1 MNLQTLYDLLDLM
14 CIYGISA
21 VAQNLLVGYGGI
33 PAVAPTGFGACG
45 GYLAAYLA
53 LHEGWPTLA
62 SLVVGI
68 IAACAVG
75 FVMSVLAM
83 RLSVEYIILITIA
96 FAVIVIDVFSN
107 FGPFGGS
114 VGLVGLPPL
123 SIGITL
129 GTTAALLPLLI
140 VVLLLTYALVRMLG
154 ESSFGILLRAIR
166 EDQVAARAIGL
177 RTVPAKVAAFVVAAG
192 FAGLGG
198 GLLVFMEAVANPT
211 SFGFTQ
217 GILIIAMLIIG
228 GLGRPL
234 GPVIGAVVVTV
245 VPQILQDAV
254 NVSAT
259 QASLLQEII
268 FGVVL
273 VLIMLFRPR
282 GILPERPSAMLRRMG
297 ARAAAAVAPIVASPV
312 VDGSAP
318 GPLAVGASADAGA
331 AVAEAGPVVGVGKV
345 PPLLTAASLAKR
357 FGGIQATVGFS
368 FEVAPGEVVG
378 LVGPNGAGKTTLFN
392 LVSGAIRPDAGQVSF
407 RGQDVTGLPMEDMVA
422 RGLARSFQDV
432 RLFTALT
439 VLENTTL
446 AALPARAAGFWRT
459 LLLWGTV
466 RRETREAVARAQGV
480 LTRLGLADK
489 ADSLAG
495 DLSFGEQKLVAIARA
510 VATGTTM
517 LLLDEPTAG
526 VGAEFGRKLRDV
538 IGRLHAEGTTIVLI
552 EHNLE
557 VVRDLATRILYMES
571 GSVRAEGSFAELVA
585 NPVLAESYFG
595 SAHSAPPGTL
605 ESAAEGSR

>member
-1 MNLQTLYDLLDLM
+1 MVNLQTLYDLLDLM

-21 VAQNLLVGYGGI
+21 VAQNLLVGYSGI

-45 GYLAAYLA
+45 GYLAAYLS
-53 LHEGWPTLA
+53 LHAHWPTLA
-62 SLVVGI
+62 SLVIGV

-123 SIGITL
+123 SIGTTL
-129 GTTAALLPLLI
+129 GTTAALLPLLA
-140 VVLLLTYALVRMLG
+140 VVLLLTYALIRMLG
-154 ESSFGILLRAIR
+154 EASFGILLRAIR
-166 EDQVAARAIGL
+166 EDQTAARAIGL

-192 FAGLGG
+192 FAGLAGA
-198 GLLVFMEAVANPT
+198 LLVFMEAVANPT

-217 GILIIAMLIIG
+217 GILVIAMLIIG

-254 NVSAT
+254 HISAT
-259 QASLLQEII
+259 QASLLQQII
-268 FGVVL
+268 FGVIL

-282 GILPERPSAMLRRMG
+282 GVLPERPSAMLRRMG
-297 ARAAAAVAPIVASPV
+297 ARTEAARSQAATVAVGSAADSGTTASMAEDGSPQPMLAAA
-312 VDGSAP
+312 G
-318 GPLAVGASADAGA
+318 
-331 AVAEAGPVVGVGKV
+331 
-345 PPLLTAASLAKR
+345 LAKR
-357 FGGIQATVGFS
+357 FGGIQATTGFS
-368 FEVAPGEVVG
+368 CEVARGEIVG

-392 LVSGAIRPDAGQVSF
+392 LLSGALRPDAGRVTF
-407 RGQDVTGLPMEDMVA
+407 RGQEVTGLPMEDIVA

-439 VLENTTL
+439 VLENTAL
-446 AALPARAAGFWRT
+446 AALPSRSASFWRT
-459 LLLWGTV
+459 LLLWRKV
-466 RRETREAVARAQGV
+466 RRETRDAVATAQAV

-489 ADSLAG
+489 AQSLAG
-495 DLSFGEQKLVAIARA
+495 DLSFGEQKLVAIARV

-538 IGRLHAEGTTIVLI
+538 IGRLHADGATIVLI

-571 GSVRAEGSFAELVA
+571 GSVRAEGTFADLVA

-595 SAHSAPPGTL
+595 SAHSAPPPGTL
-605 ESAAEGSR
+605 EDAAEGSR

>member
-1 MNLQTLYDLLDLM
+1 MVNLQTLYDLLDLM

-21 VAQNLLVGYGGI
+21 VAQNLLVGYSGI

-53 LHEGWPTLA
+53 LHAGWPTLL
-62 SLVVGI
+62 SLVVGV

-123 SIGITL
+123 SIGVTL
-129 GTTAALLPLLI
+129 GTTSSMLPVLVVVLVLTYLLI
-140 VVLLLTYALVRMLG
+140 RMLG

-166 EDQVAARAIGL
+166 EDQVAARAIGM

-192 FAGLGG
+192 FAGLAG

-217 GILIIAMLIIG
+217 GILVIAMLIIG

-234 GPVIGAVVVTV
+234 GPVIGAIVVTA
-245 VPQILQDAV
+245 VPQILRDAV

-282 GILPERPSAMLRRMG
+282 GILPERPSGLLRRMG
-297 ARAAAAVAPIVASPV
+297 ARAAAAASQP
-312 VDGSAP
+312 AT
-318 GPLAVGASADAGA
+318 LAVGDVAGDLA
-331 AVAEAGPVVGVGKV
+331 AVAAAEESRAPQ
-345 PPLLTAASLAKR
+345 PMLTAASLVKR
-357 FGGIQATVGFS
+357 FGGIQATAGFS
-368 FEVAPGEVVG
+368 FDVGRGEIVG

-392 LVSGAIRPDAGQVSF
+392 LVSGAIRPDGGRVTFLGQE
-407 RGQDVTGLPMEDMVA
+407 VTGLAMEDLVA

-446 AALPARAAGFWRT
+446 AALPARSAGFWRT
-459 LLLWGTV
+459 LLLYGKA
-466 RRETREAVARAQGV
+466 RRETQDAVETAYGV

-489 ADSLAG
+489 AQLLAG

-510 VATGTTM
+510 VSTGTTM

-538 IGRLHAEGTTIVLI
+538 IGRLHADGTTIVLI

-557 VVRDLATRILYMES
+557 VVRDLATRILYMEA
-571 GSVRAEGSFAELVA
+571 GSVRAEGTFTDLV
-585 NPVLAESYFG
+585 NDPVLAESYFG
-595 SAHSAPPGTL
+595 STHSTPPPPGPL
-605 ESAAEGSR
+605 EGAAEGSR